1 MVSPYSL
8 LGNILEPSSDV
19 EQATRHGHQSKQEAH
34 RETEII
40 TAVHRYLYHQPVHG
54 VKPIYPEPTSTT
66 AFPLKSS
73 LTRVE
78 FSDLLQKRPS

>member
-34 RETEII
+34 RQTEII
-40 TAVHRYLYHQPVHG
+40 TAVHRYLYHQPFHG
-54 VKPIYPEPTSTT
+54 VP
-66 AFPLKSS
+66 S

-78 FSDLLQKRPS
+78 FSDQLGKKVQVKI